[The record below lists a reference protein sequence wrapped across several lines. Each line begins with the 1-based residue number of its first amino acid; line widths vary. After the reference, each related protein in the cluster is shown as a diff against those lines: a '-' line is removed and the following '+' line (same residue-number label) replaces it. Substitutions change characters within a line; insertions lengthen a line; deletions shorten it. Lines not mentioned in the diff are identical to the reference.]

1 MVKKARTPK
10 LEIHPLTAERWGDFA
25 RLFGAH
31 GAYGG
36 CWCMWWRLKRSDFSR
51 QQGEGNRRAMRA
63 VVGAGDVPGILG
75 YLDGEP
81 VAWCSV
87 APREQFAALQR
98 SPVLKPIDDRP
109 VWSIVCFYVA
119 RSQRGRGLSRAMI
132 RAAVAHVREKGGRIV
147 EAYPTAPRP
156 GTMAPV
162 SSYMGITQD
171 FLAAGFKE
179 VARPSKTRLILRR
192 RIR

>member
-1 MVKKARTPK
+1 MARKAGAPK
-10 LEIHPLTAERWGDFA
+10 PQIRPLTPERWGDFEK
-25 RLFGAH
+25 LFGPH

-63 VVGAGDVPGILG
+63 VVEAGDVPGILG
-75 YLDGEP
+75 YLEGEP

-87 APREQFAALQR
+87 APREQFASLQR

-109 VWSIVCFYVA
+109 VWSIVCFYIA
-119 RSQRGRGLSRAMI
+119 RENRGKGLSLAMI
-132 RAAVAHVREKGGRIV
+132 RAAVAHARAQGGRIV

-156 GTMAPV
+156 GTLPPV
-162 SSYMGITQD
+162 SSYMGIAQD
-171 FLAAGFKE
+171 LLAAGFEE
-179 VARPSKTRLILRR
+179 VARPSKSRLILRYR
-192 RIR
+192 MR